1 MLHNTLFTRGRSSPR
16 AHNKSVAQMGW
27 ASTGLSAPH
36 SHASSPLTVVLTM
49 ASHLMPVLLLSNPQA
64 PLIQGW
70 SPGNHMFGT
79 PQASRRFA
87 SRKAGGVIRWRI
99 LDKMENLCHLL
110 LPRQKQIFQL
120 SSWRNPSLCAPGS
133 LDIRNEASETSHQNI
148 LGEVAPTS
156 QTLTTN

>member
-1 MLHNTLFTRGRSSPR
+1 MGEKAEGRERGQGS
-16 AHNKSVAQMGW
+16 
-27 ASTGLSAPH
+27 H
-36 SHASSPLTVVLTM
+36 SRHSIRTWGHSQDNLDGSQA
-49 ASHLMPVLLLSNPQA
+49 AKA

-70 SPGNHMFGT
+70 SPGNHMFGI